1 MRGLA
6 LFAVLSFPLVAHAED
21 DWSLLRR
28 AAQAGQSHPLS
39 GSYSHQLGGELETFR
54 LYRVNEDGV
63 VRERRESLDG
73 LPREIVRQGNEL
85 TCYAP
90 DSKSLSAAKLSA
102 VKLFPAVLPE
112 VPADLAVAYTL
123 TRGSMDRVVERDCQ
137 WLLLKPRE
145 ANSRYSQRLC
155 IDPGTALP
163 LKTVTVGAKG
173 EVIEQFAFTELS
185 LTGERDKSRLKPRY
199 KQALPLGRTG
209 ASAGVVAN
217 APLEVKGM
225 PAGFRL
231 LRYMSRPMPGHDEAV
246 QHYVYSD
253 GFAKLSLF
261 VETSDAEVPQHPV
274 VVAPNGIGVA
284 SRRVGEQLLTVVGD
298 LPEAGLQSVL
308 KNIRLIQK

>member
-6 LFAVLSFPLVAHAED
+6 LCAVLSVPLLAYAED

-28 AAQAGQSHPLS
+28 AAQAGQSQLFS

-54 LYRVNEDGV
+54 VYRASEDGQ

-73 LPREIVRQGNEL
+73 LPREIVRHGNEL

-112 VPADLAVAYTL
+112 APGELAVAYTL
-123 TRGSMDRVVERDCQ
+123 VRGNMDRVVERDCQ

-145 ANSRYSQRLC
+145 ANTRYSQRLC
-155 IDPGTALP
+155 IDPATALP
-163 LKTVTVGAKG
+163 LKTVTLGAKG
-173 EVIEQFAFTELS
+173 EVIEQFAFTELVLS
-185 LTGERDKSRLKPRY
+185 AERDKSRLKPRY
-199 KQALPLGRTG
+199 KQSLPLGRTG
-209 ASAGVVAN
+209 TTAVAN

>member
-1 MRGLA
+1 M
-6 LFAVLSFPLVAHAED
+6 LSLPLVALADD

-28 AAQAGQSHPLS
+28 AAVAGQSLS
-39 GSYSHQLGGELETFR
+39 FSAIYTHQLGGELETFR
-54 LYRVNEDGV
+54 IYRSHDDGQL
-63 VRERRESLDG
+63 RERRESLDG

-90 DSKSLSAAKLSA
+90 DAKSLSAAKLSA
-102 VKLFPAVLPE
+102 MKMFPAVLPDLPSE
-112 VPADLAVAYTL
+112 LAVAYSIS
-123 TRGSMDRVVERDCQ
+123 RGGMDRVAERDCQ

-155 IDPGTALP
+155 IDPTTALP
-163 LKTVTVGAKG
+163 LKAVTYGVRG
-173 EVIEQFAFTELS
+173 EVIEQFAFTELDM
-185 LTGERDKSRLKPRY
+185 GAERDKSKLRPRY
-199 KQALPLGRTG
+199 KQSLPLGK
-209 ASAGVVAN
+209 AGVTTPSATP
-217 APLEVKGM
+217 PLEVKGM

-231 LRYMSRPMPGHDEAV
+231 VRYMSRPLPGHEQAV

-253 GFAKLSLF
+253 GFARLSLF

-284 SRRVGEQLLTVVGD
+284 SRRMGEQLLTVVGD
-298 LPEAGLQSVL
+298 LPESGLQTVL

>member
-6 LFAVLSFPLVAHAED
+6 LCAVLSVPLLAYAED

-28 AAQAGQSHPLS
+28 AAQAGQSQLFS

-54 LYRVNEDGV
+54 VYRASEDGQ

-73 LPREIVRQGNEL
+73 LPREIVRHGNEL

-112 VPADLAVAYTL
+112 APGELAVAYTL
-123 TRGSMDRVVERDCQ
+123 VRGNMDRVVERDCQ

-145 ANSRYSQRLC
+145 ANTRYSQRLC
-155 IDPGTALP
+155 IDPATALP
-163 LKTVTVGAKG
+163 LKTVTLGAKG
-173 EVIEQFAFTELS
+173 EVIEQFAFTELVLS
-185 LTGERDKSRLKPRY
+185 AERDKSRLKPRY
-199 KQALPLGRTG
+199 KQSLPLGRTG
-209 ASAGVVAN
+209 STAVAN

>member
-1 MRGLA
+1 MSVPLLA
-6 LFAVLSFPLVAHAED
+6 YAED

-28 AAQAGQSHPLS
+28 AAQAGQSQLFS

-54 LYRVNEDGV
+54 VYRASEDGQ

-73 LPREIVRQGNEL
+73 LPREIVRHGNEL

-112 VPADLAVAYTL
+112 APGELAVAYTL
-123 TRGSMDRVVERDCQ
+123 VRGNMDRVVERDCQ

-145 ANSRYSQRLC
+145 ANTRYSQRLC
-155 IDPGTALP
+155 IDPATALP
-163 LKTVTVGAKG
+163 LKTVTLGAKG
-173 EVIEQFAFTELS
+173 EVIEQFAFTELVLS
-185 LTGERDKSRLKPRY
+185 AERDKSRLKPRY
-199 KQALPLGRTG
+199 KQSLPLGRTG
-209 ASAGVVAN
+209 TTAVAN

>member
-6 LFAVLSFPLVAHAED
+6 LCAVLSVPLLAYAED

-28 AAQAGQSHPLS
+28 AAQAGQSQLFS

-54 LYRVNEDGV
+54 VYRASEDGQ

-73 LPREIVRQGNEL
+73 LPREIVRHGNEL

-112 VPADLAVAYTL
+112 APGELAVAYTL
-123 TRGSMDRVVERDCQ
+123 VRGSMDRVVERDCQ

-145 ANSRYSQRLC
+145 ANTRYSQRLC
-155 IDPGTALP
+155 IDPATALP
-163 LKTVTVGAKG
+163 LKTVTLGAKG
-173 EVIEQFAFTELS
+173 EVIEQFAFTELVLS
-185 LTGERDKSRLKPRY
+185 AERDKSRLKPRY
-199 KQALPLGRTG
+199 KQSLPLGRTG
-209 ASAGVVAN
+209 STAVAS